1 MKKNFMVKAI
11 PVFLLLFVLGCGSNS
26 AWANDQEDYQN
37 LEIFTDVLSLIQNS
51 YVDEIDTKQLVY
63 GAIRGMLA
71 TLDPHSSFLTPDM
84 FEEMQAD
91 THGEFGGLGL
101 EITIRDQRLQVVSPI
116 EGTPAFAAGIKA
128 GDQIIAIDG
137 RPTQDMEIMEAVGLL
152 RGPSGSAV
160 EITIARP
167 GEKEPLDFSIER
179 AIIQVESVKSRAV
192 NDHYGYARISQFQDR
207 TVDELKTQLEQ
218 LRKDAPGGSL
228 PGLILDLRNNPGGLL
243 EQAVAVSDL
252 FLNKGLIVYT
262 EGRETE
268 SQFEFSAHAAGTE
281 PDYPLIVLINGG
293 SASASEIVAGALQD
307 HSRAIILGEQ
317 SFGKGSVQTIIP
329 LSDKSGLRLTTA
341 RYFTPSGRSIQALG
355 ITPDIVV
362 SDLPL
367 TPPEQNEPG
376 LREADLQNHFQPA
389 VKPAEQP
396 ENDSSDVK
404 GSPAE
409 KGDYPLQRAL
419 DLLKGLEILQRNK
432 AAA

>member
-179 AIIQVESVKSRAV
+179 AIIQVESVKSHAV

-262 EGRETE
+262 EGREAE

-362 SDLPL
+362 SDLPV
-367 TPPEQNEPG
+367 TPPEQSEPG

-396 ENDSSDVK
+396 ENDSTDVK
-404 GSPAE
+404 SSPAE
-409 KGDYPLQRAL
+409 KGDYQLQRAL

>member
-1 MKKNFMVKAI
+1 MKKNFMVMAI

-179 AIIQVESVKSRAV
+179 AIIQVESVKSHAV
-192 NDHYGYARISQFQDR
+192 NDYYGYARISQFQDR

-268 SQFEFSAHAAGTE
+268 SQLEFSAHAAGTE

-404 GSPAE
+404 SSPAE
-409 KGDYPLQRAL
+409 KGDYQLQRAL

>member
-1 MKKNFMVKAI
+1 
-11 PVFLLLFVLGCGSNS
+11 
-26 AWANDQEDYQN
+26 
-37 LEIFTDVLSLIQNS
+37 
-51 YVDEIDTKQLVY
+51 
-63 GAIRGMLA
+63 MLA

-137 RPTQDMEIMEAVGLL
+137 QPTQDMEIMEAVGLL

-179 AIIQVESVKSRAV
+179 AIIQVESVKSHAV

-218 LRKDAPGGSL
+218 LRKDVPGGSL

-404 GSPAE
+404 SSPAE
-409 KGDYPLQRAL
+409 KGDYQLQRAL